1 MFGDS
6 SSRWASGKASLF
18 FVAMRDGKGELR
30 RKRGRR
36 LSCST
41 DNCPLVNTEQLLC

>member
-18 FVAMRDGKGELR
+18 FVAMRDGKR
-30 RKRGRR
+30 RVE
-36 LSCST
+36 T
-41 DNCPLVNTEQLLC
+41 